1 MYMAKTKISFDI
13 DKTDYEKIKLVVKAT
28 HLTQGDFLRR
38 IVHNALKEFDDKVM
52 TVYVIENQSLTR
64 KVIDKSEYT
73 IEVDESA
80 ENKDL
85 MKDFSFIKSGF
96 LVKNGVRTRF
106 YSKVMI

>member
-1 MYMAKTKISFDI
+1 MAKAKISFDI
-13 DKTDYEKIKLVVKAT
+13 DKQDFEKLKLVVKST

-38 IVHNALKEFDDKVM
+38 IVRNALKEFNDQVM

-73 IEVDESA
+73 IEVDESV
-80 ENKDL
+80 ENKEL
-85 MKDFSFIKSGF
+85 MQDFSFIKSGF

>member
-1 MYMAKTKISFDI
+1 MAKTKISFDI
-13 DKTDYEKIKLVVKAT
+13 EKTDFEKIKLVVKAT
-28 HLTQGDFLRR
+28 HLTQGDFLRK
-38 IVHNALKEFDDKVM
+38 IVRNALKEFDDEIM
-52 TVYVIENQSLTR
+52 TVYVIENQSLSR

-73 IEVDESA
+73 IEVDESV

-85 MKDFSFIKSGF
+85 MEDFSFIKSGF

>member
-1 MYMAKTKISFDI
+1 MLES
-13 DKTDYEKIKLVVKAT
+13 VV
-28 HLTQGDFLRR
+28 
-38 IVHNALKEFDDKVM
+38 KEFDDKIM
-52 TVYVIENQSLTR
+52 TVYVIENQSLSR

-73 IEVDESA
+73 IEVDESV

-85 MKDFSFIKSGF
+85 MEDFSFIKSGF